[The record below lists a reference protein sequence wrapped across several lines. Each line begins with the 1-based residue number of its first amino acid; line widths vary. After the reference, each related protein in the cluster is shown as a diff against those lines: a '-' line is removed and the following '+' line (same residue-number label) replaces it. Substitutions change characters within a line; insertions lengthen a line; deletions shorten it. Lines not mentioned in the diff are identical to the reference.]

1 LKIIYKTVS
10 CLDCHM
16 CVPLDIPLCKQNV
29 CALVDNYRGGAV
41 MEIGEEVE
49 SGDQAFTARCHA
61 RRSQL
66 NTSLPRMWE

>member
-1 LKIIYKTVS
+1 
-10 CLDCHM
+10 
-16 CVPLDIPLCKQNV
+16 
-29 CALVDNYRGGAV
+29 